1 MGQRIALNIFHRNR
15 LFRDCLATVLSGSKH
30 NIDALSLDHDSQE
43 SWSQTPDGRAQVA
56 LVDMQLPNDAA
67 VPLIQVLTGEG
78 RKQKVLVLV
87 AVDDHESI
95 VNCVAAGAQGCVL
108 EEASLEEL
116 KVAIERVVAGEAF
129 CSQQLVS
136 SMFQQLAELSPDSIT
151 TQRAVDVNLT
161 PRERQILQLMADK
174 MTNQEIADELSLSL
188 YTVKNHVH
196 NILEKLQVDDRFD
209 AIEHARQ
216 RRLLPRVRPMPIA
229 ATRR

>member
-1 MGQRIALNIFHRNR
+1 MGQRIDLYIFHRNR
-15 LFRDCLATVLSGSKH
+15 LFRDCLATVLSGTKEL
-30 NIDALSLDHDSQE
+30 IDACSKEHDSLE
-43 SWSQTPDGRAQVA
+43 SWPARDGYAQVA
-56 LVDMQLPNDAA
+56 LVDMQLPDQAA
-67 VPLIQVLTGEG
+67 VPLIRMLTGE
-78 RKQKVLVLV
+78 RKVKVLVLV
-87 AVDDHESI
+87 AIDDHEAI

-116 KVAIERVVAGEAF
+116 RVAIERVVAGETF

-136 SMFQQLAELSPDSIT
+136 SMFQQLAELSRDSIT

-174 MTNQEIADELSLSL
+174 MTNQEIADELSVSL

-216 RRLLPRVRPMPIA
+216 RRLLPRVRPIPIA
-229 ATRR
+229 TTRR

>member
-1 MGQRIALNIFHRNR
+1 
-15 LFRDCLATVLSGSKH
+15 
-30 NIDALSLDHDSQE
+30 
-43 SWSQTPDGRAQVA
+43 
-56 LVDMQLPNDAA
+56 MQLPYDAA

-116 KVAIERVVAGEAF
+116 KVAIERVVAGETF

-136 SMFQQLAELSPDSIT
+136 SMFQQLAELSRDSIT